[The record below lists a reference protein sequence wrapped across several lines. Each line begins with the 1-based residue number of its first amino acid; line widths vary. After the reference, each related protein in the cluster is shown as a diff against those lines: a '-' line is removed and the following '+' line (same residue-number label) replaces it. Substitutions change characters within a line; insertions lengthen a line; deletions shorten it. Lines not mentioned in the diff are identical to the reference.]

1 LFSVIGGE
9 GKKIPNNTHFDTT
22 RANIEF
28 TGAVAIDLVIEE
40 GKNPQLIHPFKG
52 NMDPKALRS
61 FIHKTGAKELSV
73 FNISQYLC
81 ELCAFSESLWLR
93 F

>member
-1 LFSVIGGE
+1 MSSAFLVLPVENDQTILDS
-9 GKKIPNNTHFDTT
+9 DT
-22 RANIEF
+22 
-28 TGAVAIDLVIEE
+28 
-40 GKNPQLIHPFKG
+40 
-52 NMDPKALRS
+52 
-61 FIHKTGAKELSV
+61 KELSV